1 MSGVGELMLVVMILR
16 MGEKNV
22 TCGASE
28 RRRPVL
34 VAPHIF
40 KDTFIFP
47 LFFLLIPILIQGE
60 YYHHLFKI
68 AIMDSRCS
76 EQLRGSP
83 FTHKNTFEI
92 LSLRDTHLSVC
103 FTFASE
109 PRALPLG

>member
-60 YYHHLFKI
+60 YYHHLFLTSRSWTVDVQNSSVGRLLHTLGKI
-68 AIMDSRCS
+68 LLKI
-76 EQLRGSP
+76 
-83 FTHKNTFEI
+83 
-92 LSLRDTHLSVC
+92 
-103 FTFASE
+103 
-109 PRALPLG
+109 